1 MEKIR
6 SLNARVKAY
15 AEANKIPYVDYFS
28 AMVNAEGTA
37 MKPELANDN
46 PGVHPNADG
55 YAIME
60 SLLLPV
66 IKKLR

>member
-1 MEKIR
+1 MDKIR

-15 AEANKIPYVDYFS
+15 AEKNKIPYVDYFS
-28 AMVNAEGTA
+28 AMVNAEGTG
-37 MKPELANDN
+37 MRPELAQDT
-46 PGVHPNADG
+46 PGVHPNVEG
-55 YAIME
+55 YKIME